1 DALFKRLDKN
11 SDGKL
16 ASDEMRSHR
25 GGFGGGHFFFA
36 RMDENHDGQ
45 VTQAEFTAASEAFFK
60 KLDKNGDGVIT
71 KDEMHMSRPGTD
83 NSGGQTQS
91 Q

>member
-1 DALFKRLDKN
+1 
-11 SDGKL
+11 
-16 ASDEMRSHR
+16 
-25 GGFGGGHFFFA
+25 
-36 RMDENHDGQ
+36 MDENHDGQ

-71 KDEMHMSRPGTD
+71 KDEMHMSKSGTN